1 MKRLLLKWIIVDVVN
16 KLNILI
22 KFGDFE
28 YIIENFDI
36 VVLIEMYYNFIEN
49 I

>member
-36 VVLIEMYYNFIEN
+36 VVLIERYYNFIEN